1 MKAKILGVLTLTLL
15 TAAAQPALAAMYS
28 YSYTFTTGQV
38 VNGKVDATFNAG
50 ADAGSAADDYLS
62 NVSVLSALYQGTPF
76 ASSSLFLRTYPG
88 YATDAKMYFSGT
100 LNNFIISA
108 CDPAPAANC
117 PQTLPVPWQFF
128 VVRPIN
134 LSEPGSSGP
143 AYYDSASG
151 LSALEDRNPFG
162 TWTLTADSSPVPL
175 PAAAWLLLSGLGG
188 LGLFGRRRKVS

>member
-100 LNNFIISA
+100 LTISSSR
-108 CDPAPAANC
+108 PATPPL
-117 PQTLPVPWQFF
+117 PQTAPRRSLT
-128 VVRPIN
+128 
-134 LSEPGSSGP
+134 LGS
-143 AYYDSASG
+143 
-151 LSALEDRNPFG
+151 
-162 TWTLTADSSPVPL
+162 TL
-175 PAAAWLLLSGLGG
+175 
-188 LGLFGRRRKVS
+188 